1 MSEINQ
7 EQSKTERGPLADMQA
22 FATLRGRPA
31 AFLVLLHE
39 SLAMDH
45 LFLLRSALGDRQF
58 EEIDLVIHS
67 RGGDINVAYQM
78 VELIRLHTKRL
89 FACVPL
95 YAKSAATLL
104 CLGADEIFLD
114 KMAQLGPLDTQ
125 VYEEKKGGKGEF
137 TSALNP
143 FKALA
148 QAHSFSLD
156 ALDTSVR
163 MIAGSSGL
171 DLDECIRHAINFVV
185 GTTGPLFSRLDP
197 EKLGEYSRALA
208 VGSEYGNRL
217 LRRFTDWDDRKRS
230 FVVDKLVHGYPSHDY
245 VIDYHELKELGFK
258 VHLFEGGE
266 HDAIQTALD
275 VAVRI
280 VKENERFNSLVHLAE
295 PAKPTRKA
303 RGKESKEETP

>member
-1 MSEINQ
+1 MSETKQ
-7 EQSKTERGPLADMQA
+7 EQPKTENAPLAEMQA

-31 AFLVLLHE
+31 VFLVLYE
-39 SLAMDH
+39 PLALQH

-58 EEIDLVIHS
+58 KEVDLVIHS
-67 RGGDINVAYQM
+67 GGGDINLAYQM
-78 VELIRLHTKRL
+78 VELIRLHAERL

-114 KMAQLGPLDTQ
+114 KTAQLGPLDAQ
-125 VYEEKKGGKGEF
+125 VRDRSKAEF

-143 FKALA
+143 FKALE
-148 QAHSFSLD
+148 QAHLFSLD

-163 MIAGSSGL
+163 MIADSSGL
-171 DLDECIRHAINFVV
+171 DLDECVRHAINFVV

-217 LRRFTDWDDRKRS
+217 LRRFTDWDDWKRTT
-230 FVVDKLVHGYPSHDY
+230 VVDKLVHGYPSHDY
-245 VIDYHELKELGFK
+245 VIDYHELEELGFR
-258 VHLFEGGE
+258 VRLFEGGE
-266 HDAIQTALD
+266 REAVQTALN
-275 VAVRI
+275 AVYRFA
-280 VKENERFNSLVHLAE
+280 KEDEQLNAVVHLAE
-295 PAKPTRKA
+295 PAKQTRRA
-303 RGKESKEETP
+303 RGKERTEEAP

>member
-1 MSEINQ
+1 MNETKQ
-7 EQSKTERGPLADMQA
+7 EQPKAENALLADMQA

-31 AFLVLLHE
+31 VFLVVRE
-39 SLAMDH
+39 SIDMSH
-45 LFLLRSALGDRQF
+45 LFQLRTVLGDQQF
-58 EEIDLVIHS
+58 EGIDLVIHS
-67 RGGDINVAYQM
+67 GGGDINVAYQM
-78 VELIRLHTKRL
+78 VELIRLHTERL

-125 VYEEKKGGKGEF
+125 VYEEKKGGIGDF

-143 FKALA
+143 FKALE

-156 ALDTSVR
+156 ALDNSVR
-163 MIAGSSGL
+163 MIAVSSGL

-197 EKLGEYSRALA
+197 GKLGEYSRALA

-217 LRRFTDWDDRKRS
+217 LRRFTDWDDRKRA

-245 VIDYHELKELGFK
+245 VIDYHELEELGFK
-258 VHLFEGGE
+258 VRLFEGGE
-266 HDAIQTALD
+266 RDAIETALD
-275 VAVRI
+275 AARRI
-280 VKENERFNSLVHLAE
+280 VDQEEQLNSVVHLAE
-295 PAKPTRKA
+295 PSKQTRKT
-303 RGKESKEETP
+303 RGKEPKEEAP

>member
-1 MSEINQ
+1 MSETKQ
-7 EQSKTERGPLADMQA
+7 EQPNAENALLADMQA

-31 AFLVLLHE
+31 VFLVLIE
-39 SLAMDH
+39 SLDMRH
-45 LFLLRSALGDRQF
+45 LFQLRTELGDRQF
-58 EEIDLVIHS
+58 EEIDLVIHA
-67 RGGDINVAYQM
+67 GGGNINVAYQM
-78 VELIRLHTKRL
+78 VELIRLHTERL

-125 VYEEKKGGKGEF
+125 VYEDKKGGKGDF

-143 FKALA
+143 FKALE

-156 ALDTSVR
+156 ALDNSVR
-163 MIAGSSGL
+163 MLARSSGL

-185 GTTGPLFSRLDP
+185 GTTGPLFARLDP

-217 LRRFTDWDDRKRS
+217 LRRFTDWDNQKRS

-245 VIDYHELKELGFK
+245 VIDYHELEELGFN
-258 VHLFEGGE
+258 VRLFEGGE
-266 HDAIQTALD
+266 RNAIKTALD
-275 VAVRI
+275 VARRI
-280 VKENERFNSLVHLAE
+280 VSENEQIDSLVHLAE
-295 PAKPTRKA
+295 PVKPSRKTRG
-303 RGKESKEETP
+303 RQSKEETP

>member
-1 MSEINQ
+1 MSETKK
-7 EQSKTERGPLADMQA
+7 EQPNTEIAPLAEMQA

-31 AFLVLLHE
+31 VFLVLYE
-39 SLAMDH
+39 SLALKH
-45 LFLLRSALGDRQF
+45 LFLLRSALGERQF
-58 EEIDLVIHS
+58 EDIDLVIHS
-67 RGGDINVAYQM
+67 GGGDINLAYQM
-78 VELIRLHTKRL
+78 VELIRLHTECL

-114 KMAQLGPLDTQ
+114 KTAQLGPLDTQ

-143 FKALA
+143 FKALE

-156 ALDTSVR
+156 ALDTSMR

-171 DLDECIRHAINFVV
+171 DLDECLRHAINFVV

-217 LRRFTDWDDRKRS
+217 LRRFTDWDDQRRS
-230 FVVDKLVHGYPSHDY
+230 LVVDKLVHGYPSHDY

-258 VHLFEGGE
+258 VQLFEDGE
-266 HDAIQTALD
+266 HDAFQAILD
-275 VAVRI
+275 WTVRTR
-280 VKENERFNSLVHLAE
+280 EEDERFKSLIHLAE
-295 PAKPTRKA
+295 PAKPTR
-303 RGKESKEETP
+303 RTQRKEPKEESP

>member
-1 MSEINQ
+1 MSEAKQ
-7 EQSKTERGPLADMQA
+7 EQLNTENAPLADMQA

-31 AFLVLLHE
+31 VFLVLYEPLGM
-39 SLAMDH
+39 SH
-45 LFLLRSALGDRQF
+45 LFRLRTVLGDRQF
-58 EEIDLVIHS
+58 EEIDLVIDS
-67 RGGDINVAYQM
+67 GGGDINVAYQM

-125 VYEEKKGGKGEF
+125 VYEEKKGGKGNF

-143 FKALA
+143 FKALE

-156 ALDTSVR
+156 ALDTSAR
-163 MIAGSSGL
+163 MIARSSGL
-171 DLDECIRHAINFVV
+171 DLDESIRHAINFVV

-217 LRRFTDWDDRKRS
+217 LRRFTDWDDRRRS

-245 VIDYHELKELGFK
+245 VIDYHELEELGFK
-258 VHLFEGGE
+258 VQLFEGGE
-266 HDAIQTALD
+266 RDAIQTALD
-275 VAVRI
+275 AAVDI
-280 VKENERFNSLVHLAE
+280 AKEGEQFNSLLHLVE
-295 PAKPTRKA
+295 PAKPTR
-303 RGKESKEETP
+303 RTQGKEPKEKAS

>member
-1 MSEINQ
+1 MSETKQ
-7 EQSKTERGPLADMQA
+7 EQTKTERALADMQA
-22 FATLRGRPA
+22 FATLRDRPA
-31 AFLVLLHE
+31 VFLVALE
-39 SLAMDH
+39 SLGLKH
-45 LFLLRSALGDRQF
+45 LFLLRSVLGDRQF
-58 EEIDLVIHS
+58 QEVDLVIHS
-67 RGGDINVAYQM
+67 GGGDINVAYQM
-78 VELIRLHTKRL
+78 VELIRLHTDRL

-114 KMAQLGPLDTQ
+114 KTAQLGPLDTQ
-125 VYEEKKGGKGEF
+125 VYEEKKGGKSDY

-143 FKALA
+143 FKALE

-171 DLDECIRHAINFVV
+171 DLDECIQHAITFVV

-208 VGSEYGNRL
+208 VGEEYGNRL
-217 LRRFTDWDDRKRS
+217 LRRFTDWDDQKRS

-245 VIDYHELKELGFK
+245 VIDYHELEELGFK
-258 VHLFEGGE
+258 VQLFEGGE
-266 HDAIQTALD
+266 RDAIQTALD
-275 VAVRI
+275 AAVRI
-280 VKENERFNSLVHLAE
+280 AEEGEQLNSLVHLAE
-295 PAKPTRKA
+295 PTKQARKT
-303 RGKESKEETP
+303 RGKEPKEEAS